1 MGLRVAV
8 SYIIREIIKD
18 RRDLVEKILK
28 SEGINSW
35 KEMI

>member
-18 RRDLVEKILK
+18 RRDLVE
-28 SEGINSW
+28 
-35 KEMI
+35 